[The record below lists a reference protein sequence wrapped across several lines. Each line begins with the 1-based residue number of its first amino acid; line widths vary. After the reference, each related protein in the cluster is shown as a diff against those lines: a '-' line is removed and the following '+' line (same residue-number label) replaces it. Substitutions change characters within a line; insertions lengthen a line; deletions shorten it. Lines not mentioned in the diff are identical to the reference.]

1 MSREQ
6 KRMKKVQRR
15 RRRKRIFF
23 AFEVVVLLV
32 LIGCLFVYAKLN
44 QTLDKINITP
54 TDDSK
59 IETNDD
65 LQLSK
70 EVLMGYYNVLLVGVD
85 YREDD
90 PSTGSLDACNSDTMI
105 LASINNDTKEIKLV
119 SLFRDTLLNVGG
131 REYDKANSAYWSG
144 PEALLTMF
152 NKNLDL
158 DLHDYVTVNFQ
169 AVADT
174 VDLLGG
180 IDLDLTAQEIVHL
193 NNYCKDMVVLN
204 EQVEGKEF
212 NPLPEQDGTY
222 HVDGLQALGYCRIR
236 YTSGSDYRRTL
247 RQRTVIMKIAE
258 KAKSASIDQLM
269 DVVDQVFPLVKT
281 NISKDTMLKLGMSML
296 DYEISDQ
303 RGFPFDH
310 LEGEIDV
317 PQRKNALDAVV
328 PVTLENNVIQ
338 LHQYLFPDEEYTPSK
353 ELKEYSG
360 DLIYL
365 SGWGEDD
372 IPKRS
377 ADWDVR

>member
-1 MSREQ
+1 MQ
-6 KRMKKVQRR
+6 KR

-44 QTLDKINITP
+44 ESLDKINITP

-59 IETNDD
+59 IEKNDD
-65 LQLSK
+65 LQLSQ
-70 EVLMGYYNVLLVGVD
+70 EVLTGYYNVLLVGVD

-119 SLFRDTLLNVGG
+119 SLFRDTLLNVGQ

-180 IDLDLTAQEIVHL
+180 IDLDLTAEEIQHL

-212 NPLPEQDGTY
+212 NPLPEEDGTY

-258 KAKSASIDQLM
+258 KAKSAGINELM
-269 DVVDQVFPLVKT
+269 DVVNQVFPLVKT
-281 NISKDTMLKLGMSML
+281 NISKDTMIKLGMSML
-296 DYEISDQ
+296 DYEIVDQ

-310 LEGEIDV
+310 LEGQIDV
-317 PQRKNALDAVV
+317 PQRQNPLDAVV

-338 LHQYLFPDEEYTPSK
+338 LHEYLFPDEEYTPSK
-353 ELKEYSG
+353 ELQDYSG
-360 DLIYL
+360 DIIYL